1 MDSERARSV
10 VFKWLLFTWHCTTW
24 IHRTEEVYRQSAYD
38 YYALPW
44 WLWFCS
50 IANDAKLA
58 LNSFLFISNSLR
70 FHFYSQS
77 QNRKLYFLCAKSD
90 EFRRPIFWA
99 NVIDATLIVIPTLL
113 ALWAFV
119 NGWKLSF
126 SLGKWKRATDQSENH
141 IEPQKHEPHSN
152 GMRSY
157 ELTIFEWNEL
167 RGHRASS
174 DALIHTI
181 RWPFVP
187 TVHHPSLSTQKMYLP
202 KIALIGWDSDVCK
215 LKD

>member
-1 MDSERARSV
+1 MTV
-10 VFKWLLFTWHCTTW
+10 VLL
-24 IHRTEEVYRQSAYD
+24 HRKRCQA
-38 YYALPW
+38 
-44 WLWFCS
+44 CS
-50 IANDAKLA
+50 

-174 DALIHTI
+174 DALIYTQFGDLLCQPFII
-181 RWPFVP
+181 RRCRRRKC
-187 TVHHPSLSTQKMYLP
+187 TYRK
-202 KIALIGWDSDVCK
+202 
-215 LKD
+215 